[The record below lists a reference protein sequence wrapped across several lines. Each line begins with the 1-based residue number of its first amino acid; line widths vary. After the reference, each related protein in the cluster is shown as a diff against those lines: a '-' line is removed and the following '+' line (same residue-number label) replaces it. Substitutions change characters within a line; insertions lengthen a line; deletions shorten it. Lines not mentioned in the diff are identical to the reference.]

1 MTKVRPFLAHSC
13 TILSSLKIMIIFNI
27 TSKQSQLIENDHN
40 FERNEDRATVK
51 MDGLYSLTNALQMQN
66 DFLAIVWWL
75 DCNYQKMTC
84 LLYDILVNF
93 VINY

>member
-1 MTKVRPFLAHSC
+1 MS
-13 TILSSLKIMIIFNI
+13 N
-27 TSKQSQLIENDHN
+27 QSQLIYYWKLSWFWKNWGS
-40 FERNEDRATVK
+40 RNRVIK

-75 DCNYQKMTC
+75 DCNCQKMTC